1 MSTYSTDRRS
11 LLRIIGSI
19 GATCAFPFASEDLY
33 GQTAEHQHGSSAPAS
48 PLPHFFHERDFK
60 TIARIA
66 DLIIP
71 ATDTPGASGAGV
83 PEYIDALVARNTDHQ
98 LVVADGL
105 RWLDAEAQRTG
116 QKPFLELSEDQ
127 QLAIFEPLCTA
138 YDANRE
144 NPARNVQF
152 FGLIKNLTADGYY
165 TSRVGLMDELRYQG
179 NKILSS
185 YPECH

>member
-1 MSTYSTDRRS
+1 MSSYSTDRRS

-33 GQTAEHQHGSSAPAS
+33 GQTHEHAHETGPQT
-48 PLPHFFHERDFK
+48 PLPHFFNERDFK
-60 TIARIA
+60 TISRIA
-66 DLIIP
+66 ELIIP
-71 ATDTPGASGAGV
+71 ETDTPGAVGAGV

-105 RWLDAEAQRTG
+105 RWLDAEAQRAA
-116 QKPFLELSEDQ
+116 QKNFVELTEAQ
-127 QLAIFEPLCTA
+127 QLQILAPLCAA
-138 YDANRE
+138 YDANIDNR
-144 NPARNVQF
+144 ARNVQF

-165 TSRVGLMDELRYQG
+165 TSRIGLMNELRYQG

>member
-11 LLRIIGSI
+11 LLRIIGSV

-33 GQTAEHQHGSSAPAS
+33 GQTQAHAHHIAATVA
-48 PLPHFFHERDFK
+48 PHFFNERDFK

-71 ATDTPGASGAGV
+71 PTDTAGAGNAGV

-98 LVVADGL
+98 LVFADGL
-105 RWLDAEAQRTG
+105 RWLDGESQRAAQ
-116 QKPFLELSEDQ
+116 KWFLELTEEQ
-127 QLAIFEPLCTA
+127 QLAILEPVCAT
-138 YDANRE
+138 YDADPENR
-144 NPARNVQF
+144 ARNIQF
-152 FGLIKNLTADGYY
+152 FGLMKNLTADGYY
-165 TSRVGLMDELRYQG
+165 TSRVGLMDELQYQG

-185 YPECH
+185 YPECR

>member
-33 GQTAEHQHGSSAPAS
+33 GQTAEHEHAAPAN
-48 PLPHFFHERDFK
+48 PLPHFFNERDFK

-71 ATDTPGASGAGV
+71 ETDTPGATGAGV
-83 PEYIDALVARNTDHQ
+83 PEYIDSLVARNTDHQ

-105 RWLDAEAQRTG
+105 RWLDAEAQRTA
-116 QKPFLELSEDQ
+116 QKPFLELSEDR
-127 QLAIFEPLCTA
+127 QLSILEALCAA

-144 NPARNVQF
+144 NRARNVQF